1 MKAGAKELAEEGA
14 EKAFT
19 KTLKELATSNKTC
32 KFLYESF
39 NNNISKEFADG
50 VTIKTTKNGME
61 MISKEFPQNFFLWK

>member
-50 VTIKTTKNGME
+50 VTIKTTKKTE
-61 MISKEFPQNFFLWK
+61 WR